1 MKYQNFGILASV
13 VFAIGMV
20 GFNLSDGTFSTY
32 QESPVM
38 SSSAGMLGHI
48 EAIATDS
55 EGNIKAYIQT
65 DNAITNRGI
74 NCTFVTVFGA
84 PTNVDQCSNTTDAF
98 NDIALSGT
106 SIGAM
111 TLQSNRTSDELSGS
125 GYTAGDADTV
135 SINQVATGT
144 TRSAT
149 PEVTI
154 TKAFSVT
161 ATDSVFAASLT
172 NSTGAVFAYKDFGT
186 SVNLSSGDSLTVNW
200 LIQLTGSNTES

>member
-1 MKYQNFGILASV
+1 MEYKNFGILASV

-20 GFNLSDGTFSTY
+20 GFNLSDGTLGTN
-32 QESPVM
+32 QESSAM

-84 PTNVDQCSNTTDAF
+84 PTSAEQCSTASDAF

-111 TLQSNRTSDELSGS
+111 TLQSNRTSDELSGN
-125 GYTAGDADTV
+125 GYDAGTADTITV
-135 SINQVATGT
+135 SQAATS
-144 TRSAT
+144 TRASA

-161 ATDSVFAASLT
+161 ATDSVFAATLT
-172 NSTGAVFAYKDFGT
+172 NSTGAVFAYKDFGAQVDLT
-186 SVNLSSGDSLTVNW
+186 SGDSLTVNW
-200 LIQLTGSNTES
+200 LIQLTGSTAES